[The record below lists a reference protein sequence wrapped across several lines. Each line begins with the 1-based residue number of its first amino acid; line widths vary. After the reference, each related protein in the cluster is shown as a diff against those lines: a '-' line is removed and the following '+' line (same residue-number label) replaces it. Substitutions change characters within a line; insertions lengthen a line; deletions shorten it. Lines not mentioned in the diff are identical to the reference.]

1 MCVAVLELEV
11 SRCVCVGCADC
22 DLYVPRAGCPDSP
35 ACYEPAELWR
45 FGTSTRRWEKV
56 KNTAVNGAA
65 PSSRTGH
72 VITSVGLDLW
82 IHGGL
87 ADSDSG
93 EGGTCSRPS
102 PSVLWLLLH

>member
-1 MCVAVLELEV
+1 MSVAVLELEV

-56 KNTAVNGAA
+56 KNTAANDAV
-65 PSSRTGH
+65 PSSRVNH
-72 VITSVGLDLW
+72 VMTSVGPDLW
-82 IHGGL
+82 LYGGGVP
-87 ADSDSG
+87 ADSG
-93 EGGTCSRPS
+93 EGDTCYS
-102 PSVLWLLLH
+102 PSVLRLFLH